1 MAERRMFAKTIVES
15 DAFIDMPMSSQLLYF
30 HLGMHADDDGFV
42 NAPRTTQRMIGAS
55 ADDMRVLVAKGY
67 LIPFES
73 GVVVITHWRKHNYIQ
88 NDRKIDT
95 LCTAEKAL
103 LTVEKG
109 GVYKMDT
116 QCIHDVYIADTQL
129 VKVNKDRLVKDST
142 REGGRFTPPT
152 RPQILQFCTDNN
164 IVIDIDAFI
173 DYYTS
178 NGWMVGRSKMKSW
191 QAAVRN
197 WQRRDKEKT
206 APKGNRFADQMIKST
221 YTFDENE
228 FVDN

>member
-1 MAERRMFAKTIVES
+1 MAERRMFAKSIVES

-55 ADDMRVLVAKGY
+55 ADDLKLLVAKGY

-73 GVVVITHWRKHNYIQ
+73 GVVVITHWRAHNYIQ
-88 NDRKIDT
+88 NDRKKDT
-95 LCTAEKAL
+95 ICAAEKAL
-103 LTVEKG
+103 LSVEKG
-109 GVYKMDT
+109 GVYKLDT
-116 QCIHDVYIADTQL
+116 KCIHDVSIMDTQDRL
-129 VKVNKDRLVKDST
+129 GKDRLVKDKE
-142 REGGRFTPPT
+142 RGRFTPPT
-152 RPQILQFCTDNN
+152 RDEILTFCTENK
-164 IVIDIDAFI
+164 IVIDIDRFF

-178 NGWMVGRSKMKSW
+178 NGWMVGRSRMKSW

-221 YTFDENE
+221 YTYDESE